1 MLLYTFAIL
10 IVCCIVIILRYKHK
24 NEDLLILLEKRA
36 SEASSISGYSD
47 VILQNL
53 GVYIFL
59 ITKDFIVVK
68 TNYYEITHTAK
79 SEIPSRLGNVLKCK
93 NGEDAGMCGEHEA
106 CQSCVIR
113 ETMAKSFRIR
123 EGFEGLEAPVRLYKS
138 SDKTEY
144 IDREVS
150 LSGAFLHLNGQ
161 DQLLVTLQD
170 ITKLKNIQYE
180 LFSAKKAAE
189 EADKQKSAFVANM
202 SHEIRTPLNA
212 IVGFSGLVA
221 TSTDPEQKK
230 HYMRIIQTN
239 NDLLLRLV
247 NDILD
252 MSKIEAGTL
261 DFNYS
266 EVDLN
271 QIMRELEQS
280 FRFRLEGMNS
290 SVKICFEQSRPSCYI
305 HTEKNRVSQVLVNF
319 ITNAIKFTEKGSI
332 TMGYEV
338 RKTGIY
344 CYVKDT
350 GIGIAA
356 DRQTQIFERFTKL
369 DTRKQGTGLGLS
381 ICKSI
386 IKKLEG
392 EIGVESELGK
402 GSTFWFTLPV
412 LPFDIA
418 PKTIEQEEL
427 ERTYSVR
434 VHRTL
439 LIAEDIED
447 NYLLCKVYLE
457 NKYSLLRAHDGEEAI
472 SLFLQYSPDAILM
485 DLRMPSIDGYQ
496 ATEAI
501 RQMSSTIPIIAV
513 TAYASEEDRSKV
525 LGHGFSGYLPKPL
538 KRGELLDTLRQV
550 GV

>member
-1 MLLYTFAIL
+1 
-10 IVCCIVIILRYKHK
+10 
-24 NEDLLILLEKRA
+24 
-36 SEASSISGYSD
+36 
-47 VILQNL
+47 
-53 GVYIFL
+53 
-59 ITKDFIVVK
+59 
-68 TNYYEITHTAK
+68 
-79 SEIPSRLGNVLKCK
+79 
-93 NGEDAGMCGEHEA
+93 
-106 CQSCVIR
+106 
-113 ETMAKSFRIR
+113 
-123 EGFEGLEAPVRLYKS
+123 
-138 SDKTEY
+138 
-144 IDREVS
+144 
-150 LSGAFLHLNGQ
+150 
-161 DQLLVTLQD
+161 
-170 ITKLKNIQYE
+170 
-180 LFSAKKAAE
+180 
-189 EADKQKSAFVANM
+189 
-202 SHEIRTPLNA
+202 
-212 IVGFSGLVA
+212 
-221 TSTDPEQKK
+221 
-230 HYMRIIQTN
+230 
-239 NDLLLRLV
+239 
-247 NDILD
+247 

-280 FRFRLEGMNS
+280 FRFRLEGLNS
-290 SVKICFEQSRPSCYI
+290 PVQIYFEQTRPSCYI

-319 ITNAIKFTEKGSI
+319 ITNAMKFTTQGSI

-338 RKTGIY
+338 RENDIY

-350 GIGIAA
+350 GVGIAPN
-356 DRQTQIFERFTKL
+356 RQTQVFERFTKL

-392 EIGVESELGK
+392 QIGVESELGK

-412 LPFDIA
+412 LPLDIA

-427 ERTYSVR
+427 EKTYSVR

-447 NYLLCKVYLE
+447 NYLLCRAYLE

-472 SLFLQYSPDAILM
+472 SLFLQHSPDAILM

-525 LGHGFSGYLPKPL
+525 LVRGFSGYLAKPL
-538 KRGELLDTLRQV
+538 KRGELLDTLRQA

>member
-1 MLLYTFAIL
+1 MALYLFVILAIVLIAVIFRMRHINEELLVRL
-10 IVCCIVIILRYKHK
+10 KK
-24 NEDLLILLEKRA
+24 KSD
-36 SEASSISGYSD
+36 EASSISGYSD
-47 VILQNL
+47 IILQNL

-59 ITKDFIVVK
+59 VTKDFIVVK
-68 TNYYEITHTAK
+68 TNYYEITHTPK
-79 SEIPSRLGNVLKCK
+79 SEIPIRLGNVLRCK
-93 NGEDAGMCGEHEA
+93 NGEDAGVCGQHEA
-106 CQSCVIR
+106 CKSCSIR
-113 ETMAKSFRIR
+113 EAISRSFRSR
-123 EGFEGLEAPVRLYKS
+123 DGFEGLEVPVRLYKS

-144 IDREVS
+144 VDREVS
-150 LSGAFLHLNGQ
+150 LSGAFLHLKGQ

-180 LFSAKKAAE
+180 LYSAKKAAE

-221 TSTDPEQKK
+221 TTDDIEQKK

-261 DFNYS
+261 DFNFS

-271 QIMRELEQS
+271 QIMREQEQS

-290 SVKICFEQSRPSCYI
+290 PVQIYFEQSRPSCYI

-332 TMGYEV
+332 VMGYEV
-338 RKTGIY
+338 RENEIY

-350 GIGIAA
+350 GVGI
-356 DRQTQIFERFTKL
+356 DPERQSRIFDRFTKL

-381 ICKSI
+381 ISKSI
-386 IKKLEG
+386 INKLEG
-392 EIGVESELGK
+392 KIGVESELGK

-412 LPFDIA
+412 QPLDTTPM
-418 PKTIEQEEL
+418 TIEQDGL

-434 VHRTL
+434 VHRMI

-447 NYLLCKVYLE
+447 NYLLYKAYLE

-472 SLFLQYSPDAILM
+472 SLFLQHTPDAILM
-485 DLRMPSIDGYQ
+485 DLRMPNIDGYQ

-525 LGHGFSGYLPKPL
+525 LAHGFSGYLAKPL
-538 KRGELLDTLRQV
+538 KRGELLDTLRQA